1 MKKTVKLL
9 AAVLAAIMA
18 ACSCP
23 VVPQAAESAYDP
35 PLRIGV
41 MSDIHFFPEEY
52 TNLNSPQFLQD
63 NHCDSKLMGESEA
76 VLKATLGTMAARKA
90 NGSFPMNCLIIPGDL
105 TFDGE
110 KLGHTKVAAYL
121 KQFEEET
128 GVDVFVINGNH
139 DINNYEAA
147 CYATPD
153 NKKMTAKDD
162 PGMLLTTPGDFRN
175 MYADLG
181 FDKAD
186 GFYIPAE
193 GKAGGL
199 SYTAA
204 LPGGYRLIA
213 IDSCVYT
220 ADVTEDGQNEKESRM
235 NITPGLLDWV
245 IDETAKAKRRGETVI
260 GMAHG
265 SIIEHF
271 ELEEFL
277 SGNAMVADHERVSY
291 ELADAGMHFIFTG
304 HMHSNDTVSIVSADN
319 EILYDIETCGLTN
332 IPNTY
337 NEASFAK
344 GLLAEHTELRLNSVD
359 CDAEC
364 LVDVSRVSKYGV
376 IDRPFR
382 ENYNMPV
389 VYGGSIEDGIRND
402 GAKYFDNAFLMRIP
416 PAIKKALP
424 DGLGGLLRDNGID
437 LGITAVSASPELK
450 SALRSYG
457 LSTSDFSGFLGALV
471 QQIDNTYILD
481 TTRTTQLVSAV
492 IARFARYEIAE
503 GNAATAFGKIAL
515 LAVEYNARGNEN
527 IVDNPE
533 IQQAID
539 ALRTQEGAD
548 RIIAELLD
556 IVIND
561 VLFDILYSISLEDLN
576 GLLSAGLMEKLRAA
590 AGGELTAGALLDKI
604 LDTAAESMNRR
615 PFVRIENGRDLVK
628 ALVYTAG
635 YQYLNAGTRLKISET
650 LADIIVSFTVDEN
663 PAFCGDTDTTLRVTG
678 KADVEPTVENYRLP
692 ADLSVSAGSVPG
704 EVVITWYTI
713 QGIEASDLELSPL
726 PPGASVAATA
736 DRAEK
741 ELTVIDLGFMQLTKA
756 RVLLKHSVTVTG
768 LGTGTDYTFLAG
780 DSHRGLLSE
789 SRVFSVD
796 ENGGI
801 TNGEASTGEGGFFGF
816 LMKVVEFVLSLR
828 TILLFFI

>member
-9 AAVLAAIMA
+9 AAVLAAVIA

-23 VVPQAAESAYDP
+23 VAPRAAESAYDP

-52 TNLNSPQFLQD
+52 TNLNSSQFLQD

-76 VLKATLGTMAARKA
+76 VLKAALGTMAARKA
-90 NGSFPMNCLIIPGDL
+90 NGSYPMNCLIIPGDL

-121 KQFEEET
+121 KQFEDET

-139 DINNYEAA
+139 DINNYDAA

-153 NKKMTAKDD
+153 NQKMTAKDD
-162 PGMLLTTPGDFRN
+162 PGMLLTTPGDFRSL
-175 MYADLG
+175 YADLG
-181 FDKAD
+181 YDKAD
-186 GFYIPAE
+186 SFYVPAE

-220 ADVTEDGQNEKESRM
+220 ADVTEDGENEKEGRM

-245 IDETAKAKRRGETVI
+245 INETAKAKRRGETVI

-265 SIIEHF
+265 SIVEHF
-271 ELEEFL
+271 DLEEFF
-277 SGNAMVADHERVSY
+277 SGNAMVADHERISY
-291 ELADAGMHFIFTG
+291 ELADAGMHFAFTG
-304 HMHSNDTVSIVSADN
+304 HMHSNDTASVVSAN
-319 EILYDIETCGLTN
+319 NNILYDIETCGLTN

-344 GLLAEHTELRLNSVD
+344 GLLADHTELRLNSVD

-416 PAIKKALP
+416 PVIKKALP

-437 LGITAVSASPELK
+437 LGMTAVSASPELK

-457 LSTSDFSGFLGALV
+457 LSTTDFSSFLGALV

-527 IVDNPE
+527 IADNPE

-556 IVIND
+556 IVINE

-576 GLLSAGLMEKLRAA
+576 SMLPAGLMEKLRAA

-615 PFVRIENGRDLVK
+615 PFIRIENGRDLVK

-635 YQYLNAGTRLKISET
+635 YKYLNAGARLKIAGA
-650 LADIIVSFTVDEN
+650 LADILVSFTVDEN
-663 PAFCGDTDTTLRVTG
+663 PALCGDTDTTLRVTG

-692 ADLSVSAGSVPG
+692 ADLSLASGSAPG
-704 EVVITWYTI
+704 EAVITWYTI
-713 QGIEASDLELSPL
+713 QGIEGTDLELTPL
-726 PPGASVAATA
+726 PTGAVMTA
-736 DRAEK
+736 STERAEK
-741 ELTVIDLGFMQLTKA
+741 EVAVIDLGFMTLTKT
-756 RVLLKHSVTVTG
+756 RVLVKHTVTVSG
-768 LGTGTDYTFLAG
+768 LEPGAEYTFRAG
-780 DSHRGLLSE
+780 DSNRGLMSE
-789 SRVFSVD
+789 SRAFSVD

-801 TNGEASTGEGGFFGF
+801 TPGNSSSDDGGFFGF